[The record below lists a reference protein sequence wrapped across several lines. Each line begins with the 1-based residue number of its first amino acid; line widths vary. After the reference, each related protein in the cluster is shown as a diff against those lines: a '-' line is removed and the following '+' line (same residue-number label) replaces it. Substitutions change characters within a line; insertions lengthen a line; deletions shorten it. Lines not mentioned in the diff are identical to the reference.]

1 MENGFAL
8 MGADFI
14 VDRDLNVWFT
24 EGQDS
29 PGLLHETTMKRKLN
43 DRLLTATVDIIE
55 EVIDKQYSGLPLFPL
70 KNTGDFELIYTDD
83 FQYAYQF
90 ERMPLL
96 GPCRTEK

>member
-29 PGLLHETTMKRKLN
+29 PGLLHETDMKRKLN
-43 DRLLTATVDIIE
+43 DRLLPATVDIVE
-55 EVIDKQYSGLPLFPL
+55 EITEKQYAGLPLFPIQ
-70 KNTGDFELIYTDD
+70 KTGEFELIYTDD
-83 FQYAYQF
+83 FQYTYQI
-90 ERMPLL
+90 ERKLLL
-96 GPCRTEK
+96 GPCKHS